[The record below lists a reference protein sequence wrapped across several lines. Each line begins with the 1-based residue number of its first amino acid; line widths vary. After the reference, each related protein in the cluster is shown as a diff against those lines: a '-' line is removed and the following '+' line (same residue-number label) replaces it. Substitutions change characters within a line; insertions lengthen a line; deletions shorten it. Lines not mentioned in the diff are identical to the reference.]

1 MTSATAPWLTGA
13 GTSTKAG
20 LGVTAVTACA
30 VAPSARFHRPRLD
43 RDTPAWRA
51 TSSAPNP
58 PFVHR
63 ANTRARSSAPR
74 CGRYGRVITNAL
86 SSFIPATLHPPDE
99 LAYAVEKLPLT
110 IDTWTDDRRY
120 YSGSGGGVQYIIPSS
135 FRSLELVT

>member
-20 LGVTAVTACA
+20 LGVTVCA
-30 VAPSARFHRPRLD
+30 VGPSARFQRPRLD

-74 CGRYGRVITNAL
+74 CGRCGRVITTAL

-110 IDTWTDDRRY
+110 LKR
-120 YSGSGGGVQYIIPSS
+120 
-135 FRSLELVT
+135 